1 MIYLEE
7 RGRKSCWGVVPF
19 SSSCSIILYYLSLCL
34 YPISEPLNIV
44 TLWTKWIKGKN
55 ILLYSISF
63 TLDLLSLSLSLS
75 LLFLSIITLVLHFLT
90 WYQSIKLLIT
100 SNTSAKLTLLLHFS
114 WFSILFHKFLYRF
127 FFIQWI
133 INLSSWVFLSIF
145 FKFLGCAH
153 SVLSLILF
161 LESLSYF

>member
-44 TLWTKWIKGKN
+44 TLWTKWIKE
-55 ILLYSISF
+55 IYPSLLYLFYSWF
-63 TLDLLSLSLSLS
+63 TLSLSLS

-90 WYQSIKLLIT
+90 WYQSFKLLIT

-153 SVLSLILF
+153 SILSLILF